1 MHSRPSD
8 EPEAIAGHRER
19 SDRSRRLLIV
29 AACAIVVSAI
39 DSWLILWLIPWVD
52 RQEWARTL
60 HGDVGY
66 ALFFVMVLFTVMVS
80 IALVAFLFSR
90 SSYASDKWQ

>member
-1 MHSRPSD
+1 MHSCPSD
-8 EPEAIAGHRER
+8 EPEAMAGNRER
-19 SDRSRRLLIV
+19 PDRSRRLLIV
-29 AACAIVVSAI
+29 AVCAVAVSVI
-39 DSWLILWLIPWVD
+39 DSCLIIWLIPWVD
-52 RQEWARTL
+52 RQEWARTV

-66 ALFFVMVLFTVMVS
+66 ALFFIMILSTILVS